1 MDMTGYMT
9 INDTDIW
16 TQYGAFLAELEPGGH
31 TNMDALLRL
40 PKAKDIT
47 TVDFRE
53 RTGVELPADPA
64 VKLSSIERTLQ
75 FWLSAAT
82 ASVRLQRYR
91 ELLTL
96 LTSGKLEVAVKDYR
110 TYSLVYLDM
119 PADPEWY
126 ADCSGQKFG
135 VLFSVKFLEAQ
146 PSV

>member
-1 MDMTGYMT
+1 
-9 INDTDIW
+9 
-16 TQYGAFLAELEPGGH
+16 
-31 TNMDALLRL
+31 MDALLRL